1 MTDHDDLLA
10 LDDAIDRTLACRDA
24 ALEGRTTTTVPLD
37 DLSGRVLAESV
48 SAETDQPSS
57 DRATM
62 DGYAFAAADEGPL
75 EIVDQRVFPES
86 TPPAIEAGQAVEIAT
101 GAPLPER
108 ADTVCKREDATIDD
122 GRLERPTLE
131 AGTYVYERGSNVTA
145 GERLYDT
152 GERLSA
158 LDAILLRD
166 LGRETVETYE
176 PFSVG
181 VLATGTEIHEE
192 RHTDLDSPMLCS
204 LVRSWGHDPTYE
216 GSVPDEGDRVEERI
230 GDLADRHD
238 VVVTTG
244 GTSVGKKDYV
254 IDAVGTLGE
263 VAFHRV
269 RVRPGK
275 PIALA
280 RLPDHDALAVAIPGK
295 PIGAYV
301 IAALVA
307 RPLFTG
313 DRTTATLERT
323 ITRDVGLGP
332 EGFEYAIPVTLE
344 GEDATPLGHVDSP
357 LEVYEETFD
366 PSVLS
371 SSTRAATADGFVLT
385 TAALDAGTRVDV
397 IPTAVLE

>member
-1 MTDHDDLLA
+1 MSDHDDLIPLE
-10 LDDAIDRTLACRDA
+10 DAVDRTIACRNAFFED
-24 ALEGRTTTTVPLD
+24 RPKTTAPLD
-37 DLSGRVLAESV
+37 ALSGEILAEDV
-48 SAETDQPSS
+48 IAEVDQPSS

-62 DGYAFAAADEGPL
+62 DGYAFTATDEGPL
-75 EIVDQRVFPES
+75 KIVDERVFPES
-86 TPPAIEAGQAVEIAT
+86 TPPTLESGQAVAIAT

-108 ADTVCKREDATIDD
+108 ADTVCKREDATIED
-122 GRLERPTLE
+122 GHLMRPTLE
-131 AGTYVYERGSNVTA
+131 TGTYVYERGSNVTA
-145 GERLYDT
+145 GERLYEA

-166 LGRETVETYE
+166 LGRETVETYD

-181 VLATGTEIHEE
+181 VLATGTEIHEG

-204 LVRSWGHDPTYE
+204 LLRSWGHEPTYE
-216 GSVPDEGDRVEERI
+216 GSVPDEGRRVEERI
-230 GDLADRHD
+230 DELAKRHD

-244 GTSVGKKDYV
+244 GTSVGAKDYV
-254 IDAVGTLGE
+254 LDALDALGE
-263 VAFHRV
+263 VRFHRV

-313 DRTTATLERT
+313 DRPTATLERT
-323 ITRDVGLGP
+323 TTHDVGLGP
-332 EGFEYAIPVTLE
+332 EGFTYAIPVTLE
-344 GEDATPLGHVDSP
+344 GDDATPLGHVESP
-357 LEVYEETFD
+357 LAVYEETFD

-371 SSTRAATADGFVLT
+371 SSTRAAAADGFVLT
-385 TAALDAGTRVDV
+385 TAPLEAGARVDV
-397 IPTAVLE
+397 IPTSSFE